1 MIGVTL
7 SRGNGGL
14 AWSIVKS
21 LHSKIIGIASEPL
34 ADMRTPAEAAR
45 IAALTWTVAQC
56 TDSQADE
63 IISKPAPLLS
73 HLSHEAEKD
82 GVSSRDAI
90 ETARSA
96 LETWNGNAYA
106 DKVKSATP
114 RNLTELLAQIHSYGC
129 FSLLA
134 GRRGHPSRRSLGA
147 IYTPLSVSDYICE
160 VTIGMELDRRL
171 AVIQRGDL
179 EEFEQFLS
187 LKVLDPA
194 CGPGAFLI
202 SAIEVF
208 RKRSSTI
215 EAAAKK
221 VGLTSIDLPGV
232 LRENLFGVDIDK
244 AALEIADISIALL
257 LGQDPVSATSSF
269 GVRLKQGNSLV
280 MMNGWDGSADH
291 TSFFENP
298 ASRYPFEWQS
308 KFPKIL
314 AQGAKGFDF
323 IVMNPPYDRLKPNL
337 AEFLRERLQLGDRII
352 HLREFEDYR
361 VDLRED
367 IAYFRNSGE
376 YALGNRYTINTYR
389 LFIEQALRLTR
400 HGGRLGFVVP
410 STLLGD
416 ISAGLLRQHLLS
428 KHCLLRI
435 DEYTERARLF
445 PGVTQS
451 VCVMTVET
459 CGTTKSLSAS
469 FGLSNVHDAQTK
481 TRLKL
486 RVDDIKQV
494 MGESMVIP
502 RVNHTGWQI
511 LKTLHKNPTLGSL
524 PWLQNRRGELDLTLS
539 KEHIKLGQK
548 GNRLVRGADIA
559 RYTLRPIKQQSESVR
574 LSSFVKSLGSSVRS
588 PHIFSSRIACQQVSN
603 RAQRWR
609 FKFAVVPP
617 KTVLA
622 NLCNYV
628 AVDPS
633 EDEWLLS
640 YLLGIFNSDLLNWR
654 FDLSNTNN
662 HVSNRELAS
671 LPIVD
676 PHSQNQRTNDL
687 VGGMVKDVQDVLS
700 NGGTPSSSVEAR
712 VFLLYGLGLNEA
724 RFVMTSRGASQ
735 DEVRETMTVM
745 SEMA

>member
-1 MIGVTL
+1 M
-7 SRGNGGL
+7 

-21 LHSKIIGIASEPL
+21 LHSKIIGVASEPL
-34 ADMRTPAEAAR
+34 ADKRTPAEAAR
-45 IAALTWTVAQC
+45 IAAATWTVAKY

-63 IISKPAPLLS
+63 LVRAPVPLLS
-73 HLSHEAEKD
+73 HLSYTAEKD
-82 GVSSRDAI
+82 GASSKDAI
-90 ETARSA
+90 ETAQSA
-96 LETWNGNAYA
+96 LETWNGDIYA

-114 RNLTELLAQIHSYGC
+114 RDLAELLAQIHSYGC

-134 GRRGHPSRRSLGA
+134 GRRGHPSRRALGA
-147 IYTPLSVSDYICE
+147 IYTPLAVSDYICE
-160 VTIGMELDRRL
+160 MTIGAELDRRL
-171 AVIQRGDL
+171 AGIQRGDL

-202 SAIEVF
+202 STIEVF

-215 EAAAKK
+215 EAAARK
-221 VGLTSIDLPGV
+221 VGLTSIDLPRV
-232 LRENLFGVDIDK
+232 LRENLFGVDVDK

-257 LGQDPVSATSSF
+257 LGHDPVSATSSL

-280 MMNGWDGSADH
+280 MMNGLDGSADH
-291 TSFFENP
+291 TRFFEDP
-298 ASRYPFEWQS
+298 ASRCPFEWQS
-308 KFPKIL
+308 EFPDVL
-314 AQGAKGFDF
+314 ARGVRGFDF
-323 IVMNPPYDRLKPNL
+323 IVMNPPYERLKPNL
-337 AEFLRERLQLGDRII
+337 AEFLRERLQSGDRTI
-352 HLREFEDYR
+352 HLQEFEDYK
-361 VDLRED
+361 VALRED

-376 YALGNRYTINTYR
+376 YVLGNRYTINTYR
-389 LFIEQALRLTR
+389 LFIEQALRLAR
-400 HGGRLGFVVP
+400 RGGRLGFVVP

-416 ISAGLLRQHLLS
+416 ISAGLLRRHLLS

-469 FGLSNVHDAQTK
+469 FGLSDVHDAQTK

-486 RVDDIKQV
+486 RVADIKQV

-502 RVNHTGWQI
+502 RVNQTGWQI
-511 LKTLHKNPTLGSL
+511 LKTLHENPILGSL
-524 PWLQNRRGELDLTLS
+524 PWLQNRRGEFDLTLS
-539 KEHIKLGQK
+539 KEHISPGKK
-548 GNRLVRGADIA
+548 GNRLVRGADIS
-559 RYTLRPIKQQSESVR
+559 RYTLRPIKRKSESVK
-574 LSSFVKSLGSSVRS
+574 LSSFVNSLGSSVRR

-603 RAQRWR
+603 RAQRR
-609 FKFAVVPP
+609 RLKFALVPP

-622 NLCNYV
+622 NSCNYV
-628 AVDPS
+628 VVDPS

-640 YLLGIFNSDLLNWR
+640 YLLGILNSDLLNWR
-654 FDLSNTNN
+654 FDLSNANN

-671 LPIVD
+671 LPIAD
-676 PHSQNQRTNDL
+676 PHSQNQRIADL
-687 VGGMVKDVQDVLS
+687 VGEIVNDVQNLLLK
-700 NGGTPSSSVEAR
+700 GGAPSSSVEAR

-724 RFVMTSRGASQ
+724 SFVMTSMGAGK
-735 DEVRETMTVM
+735 DEVRETMTAM
-745 SEMA
+745 SEIA

>member
-1 MIGVTL
+1 
-7 SRGNGGL
+7 L

-21 LHSKIIGIASEPL
+21 LYSEVVDVAAESSIDPRAL
-34 ADMRTPAEAAR
+34 AEAAR
-45 IAALTWTVAQC
+45 IAALTWTVAKY

-63 IISKPAPLLS
+63 LIRAPVLLFS
-73 HLSHEAEKD
+73 NLSFRAEQD
-82 GVSSRDAI
+82 GVSSRG
-90 ETARSA
+90 T
-96 LETWNGNAYA
+96 LEMAQSVLEVWDDSSCA
-106 DKVKSATP
+106 DQVKSCTP
-114 RNLTELLAQIHSYGC
+114 RDLAELIAQIHSYGC

-160 VTIGMELDRRL
+160 MIIGAELDRRF
-171 AVIQRGDL
+171 AGIQRGDL

-208 RKRSSTI
+208 RKRRSTI

-221 VGLTSIDLPGV
+221 VGLPSIDLPGL

-257 LGQDPVSATSSF
+257 LGQDPTSATSSTL
-269 GVRLKQGNSLV
+269 GRTLKQGNSLV
-280 MMNGWDGSADH
+280 MMNGWDGSASH
-291 TSFFENP
+291 TSFFEDS
-298 ASRYPFEWQS
+298 ASRCPFEWQS
-308 KFPKIL
+308 EFPDIL
-314 AQGAKGFDF
+314 ARGARGFDF
-323 IVMNPPYDRLKPNL
+323 IVMNPPYERLKPNL
-337 AEFLRERLQLGDRII
+337 AEFLREGLQSGDRTI
-352 HLREFEDYR
+352 HLQEFEDYK
-361 VDLRED
+361 VALRED

-389 LFIEQALRLTR
+389 LFIEQALRLAR
-400 HGGRLGFVVP
+400 YGGRLGFVVP

-416 ISAGLLRQHLLS
+416 ISARLLRRHLLS
-428 KHCLLRI
+428 THCLLRI

-459 CGTTKSLSAS
+459 YGTTESLSAS
-469 FGLSNVHDAQTK
+469 FGLSDVHDAQTK
-481 TRLKL
+481 IRLKL
-486 RVDDIKQV
+486 KVADIEQV

-502 RVNHTGWQI
+502 RVNQTGWQI
-511 LKTLHKNPTLGSL
+511 LKTLHKNPALGSL

-539 KEHIKLGQK
+539 KEHIRQGKN
-548 GNRLVRGADIA
+548 GNRLVRGADIS
-559 RYTLRPIKQQSESVR
+559 RYTLRPIKRKSESVK
-574 LSSFVKSLGSSVRS
+574 LLSFVKSLGSSVRS

-609 FKFAVVPP
+609 LKFAMVPP

-622 NLCNYV
+622 NSCNYV
-628 AVDPS
+628 AVDLS

-640 YLLGIFNSDLLNWR
+640 YLLGILNSDLLNWR

-671 LPIVD
+671 LPIAN

-687 VGGMVKDVQDVLS
+687 VGEMVKDVQDVLS
-700 NGGTPSSSVEAR
+700 KGGIPSSSVEAR

-735 DEVRETMTVM
+735 DEVRETMTAM